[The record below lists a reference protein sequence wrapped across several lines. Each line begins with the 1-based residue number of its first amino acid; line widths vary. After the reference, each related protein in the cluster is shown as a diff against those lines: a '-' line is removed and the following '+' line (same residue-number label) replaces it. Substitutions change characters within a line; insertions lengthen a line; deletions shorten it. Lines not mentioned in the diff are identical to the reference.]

1 MIFKHLKKLLSLSL
15 RAPSEVKGRSNP
27 VQLIGFTGL
36 LRRIDPRND
45 RNEDFFR
52 CFIFNRTNRGF
63 TLIEVVMAL
72 AIFAMAMSAFV
83 GFQGRGYVN
92 NARARKMLV
101 AVDLSRQKMVDW
113 KLQIDEEIKKGSFPE
128 DKSEEGEFEEPF
140 NDYRWKIE
148 LQKTE
153 LPIPPVGEDEGE
165 VMQQMVKLITKQIT
179 DAVREMRL
187 TVYWTEMDKQRELS
201 IVTHIVKM

>member
-1 MIFKHLKKLLSLSL
+1 
-15 RAPSEVKGRSNP
+15 
-27 VQLIGFTGL
+27 
-36 LRRIDPRND
+36 
-45 RNEDFFR
+45 
-52 CFIFNRTNRGF
+52 
-63 TLIEVVMAL
+63 
-72 AIFAMAMSAFV
+72 
-83 GFQGRGYVN
+83 
-92 NARARKMLV
+92 V